1 MIDNNTWASIPV
13 NASFDSYSKI
23 KIAEMSSVVKIGK
36 RIRHWSEQKK
46 YFYSDRLLPLIDR
59 LIKNDESNL
68 GQLNIDL
75 IKIVMESIGHN
86 KTKIIIDDNDW
97 KDLSRAEMIKNLLS
111 SYGEVFLSGNSA
123 KNYLKKEEIN
133 QINSILFQKVNTE
146 VGFESIVHIIAENKD
161 PLKYINSIAQWKIL
175 SES

>member
-75 IKIVMESIGHN
+75 
-86 KTKIIIDDNDW
+86 
-97 KDLSRAEMIKNLLS
+97 
-111 SYGEVFLSGNSA
+111 
-123 KNYLKKEEIN
+123 
-133 QINSILFQKVNTE
+133 
-146 VGFESIVHIIAENKD
+146 
-161 PLKYINSIAQWKIL
+161 
-175 SES
+175 